1 MQSTLTLTERGGW
14 CDIDRIETQIILIA
28 FEFQLV
34 KFYVGRWK
42 QFAYHV
48 A

>member
-1 MQSTLTLTERGGW
+1 MQGTFTLTEREGY
-14 CDIDRIETQIILIA
+14 IDRTGTQVILNA

-34 KFYVGRWK
+34 KFYVGRLK

>member
-1 MQSTLTLTERGGW
+1 MQGTLTLTESEGY
-14 CDIDRIETQIILIA
+14 IDRIETQIILIA